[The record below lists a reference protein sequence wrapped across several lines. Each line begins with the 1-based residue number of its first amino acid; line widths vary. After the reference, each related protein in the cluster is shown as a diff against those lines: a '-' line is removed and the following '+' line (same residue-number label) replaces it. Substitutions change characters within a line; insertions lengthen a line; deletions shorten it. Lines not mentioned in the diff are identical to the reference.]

1 MGCCGPQDKNVED
14 FPFEKIEDFN
24 NLKSELSEIISDKE
38 HKQRKNI
45 NKLFELFNKTSNK
58 INEFEREVKKLKNK
72 KLRNS
77 NVNNDVIKGL
87 NDDIKQLREYNHTLN
102 DLIKESDDNEIVNN
116 NDINANDKNNINN
129 SEKKFENG
137 IFDQIQNE
145 VKNDFENEII
155 NEEINVSNNNIKNND
170 NEETNNLRNINNK
183 NIINNNINNEENN
196 IDNYL
201 ENEFETGYKN
211 NTKSNFQDET
221 ENDFQEHLNNINNI
235 NDNNEKA
242 EDNYLN
248 NNINDNSEENSN
260 KEIYFKKS
268 IRRNKKS
275 AILNRKSNPQKDFS
289 EVNYFLNQEMEKKKH
304 LNNNNINIRNE
315 KVFENYL
322 NEEGNIIDLVFILEN
337 GFKLNFKVEK
347 NEKLFNVIEK
357 VVDKEDI
364 YKNIENILI
373 FDENNNITDRV
384 MNGEIISSFGF
395 KDQHNIHIKLK
406 N

>member
-155 NEEINVSNNNIKNND
+155 NEEINVSNNDIKNND

-289 EVNYFLNQEMEKKKH
+289 EVNYFLSQEMEKKKH

-357 VVDKEDI
+357 AVDKEDI

>member
-155 NEEINVSNNNIKNND
+155 NEEINVSNNDIKNND

-183 NIINNNINNEENN
+183 NIINNNINNKENN

>member
-155 NEEINVSNNNIKNND
+155 NEEINVSNNDIKNND

-289 EVNYFLNQEMEKKKH
+289 EVNYFLNHEMEKKKH

>member
-116 NDINANDKNNINN
+116 NDINGNDKNNINN

-155 NEEINVSNNNIKNND
+155 NEEINVSNNDIKNND

>member
-155 NEEINVSNNNIKNND
+155 NEEINVSNNDIKNND

>member
-155 NEEINVSNNNIKNND
+155 NEEINVSNNDIKNND

-373 FDENNNITDRV
+373 FDENNNVTDRV

>member
-45 NKLFELFNKTSNK
+45 NKLFELFNKTSNR

-155 NEEINVSNNNIKNND
+155 NEEINVSNNDIKNND

>member
-116 NDINANDKNNINN
+116 NNINENDKNNINN

-155 NEEINVSNNNIKNND
+155 NEEINESNNDIKNND

-248 NNINDNSEENSN
+248 NNINDNSEENNN